1 MSEQFRSTSI
11 TVTNPQGLHLR
22 PAHAFAGAA
31 AKYKCSVELVKDD
44 IRADGKSVLSLLTL
58 GASQGVEITLEV
70 NGEDADAA
78 LETLAALITSGF
90 PTTVEPIE

>member
-22 PAHAFAGAA
+22 PAHSFAEAA
-31 AKYKCSVELVKDD
+31 ARYECSVELVKDD

-58 GASQGVEITLEV
+58 GASQGVEITLET
-70 NGEDADAA
+70 NGSDADVA

-90 PTTVEPIE
+90 PAVVEPIE